1 MMILAAADYP
11 LLNVFLTMLWFF
23 VFVLWLMLLFRVFA
37 DIFRS
42 DMRGVAKAVWTI
54 FVIVLPLI
62 GVFIYLIARGDKMT
76 QREID
81 AVRAQDEAMRDYIR
95 SAAGVA
101 ASPAEELARLADLKD
116 RGALDDAEYAA
127 MKAKVIG

>member
-1 MMILAAADYP
+1 MILATDFP

-37 DIFRS
+37 DIFQS
-42 DMRGVAKAVWTI
+42 DMRGVAKAVWVI

-62 GVFIYLIARGDKMT
+62 GVLIYLIARGDKMA
-76 QREID
+76 QREIESF
-81 AVRAQDEAMRDYIR
+81 RAQDEAMRDYIR
-95 SAAGVA
+95 SAAGGA
-101 ASPAEELARLADLKD
+101 PSPAEELARLADLKD

-127 MKAKVIG
+127 MKAKVIA